1 MPKPRL
7 MFENDSRHTLIYMYE
22 PPIQKEEHE
31 AAVDELLGTPVE
43 ALVYNL
49 GYGNAFLHGTEIG
62 DRWGPE
68 TRATEPFRPAA
79 GPRWEHITF
88 QRAYRN
94 ARKLIDEGNDPLHII
109 CERARAKGLLVYPSL
124 QVQADLGAEISIGA
138 GGGVGSDFPAWALA
152 DFMRPEVLDQRFALL
167 D

>member
-1 MPKPRL
+1 MAKPRL

-62 DRWGPE
+62 DR
-68 TRATEPFRPAA
+68 
-79 GPRWEHITF
+79 
-88 QRAYRN
+88 
-94 ARKLIDEGNDPLHII
+94 
-109 CERARAKGLLVYPSL
+109 
-124 QVQADLGAEISIGA
+124 
-138 GGGVGSDFPAWALA
+138 
-152 DFMRPEVLDQRFALL
+152 
-167 D
+167 

>member
-1 MPKPRL
+1 MAKPRL

-68 TRATEPFRPAA
+68 TRATEPFRPTA
-79 GPRWEHITF
+79 GPRWEHM
-88 QRAYRN
+88 
-94 ARKLIDEGNDPLHII
+94 
-109 CERARAKGLLVYPSL
+109 
-124 QVQADLGAEISIGA
+124 
-138 GGGVGSDFPAWALA
+138 VGTSTHGRRG
-152 DFMRPEVLDQRFALL
+152 MG
-167 D
+167 